1 MDDDEGGGGN
11 KLMICKVNPR
21 DVVSV
26 PNDCRCQKLRCC
38 KYEVVSEFEDLLK
51 SVVHMTKDD
60 IDYSNLKK
68 RNQEWV
74 VEVTAKLAR
83 VNSVL
88 RRRDLAT
95 V

>member
-1 MDDDEGGGGN
+1 
-11 KLMICKVNPR
+11 
-21 DVVSV
+21 
-26 PNDCRCQKLRCC
+26 
-38 KYEVVSEFEDLLK
+38 VVSEFEDLLK

-68 RNQEWV
+68 RNKEWV
-74 VEVTAKLAR
+74 VEVTAKLER

-88 RRRDLAT
+88 KKKECL